1 MSRQFDE
8 YIDKQIR
15 KREALLDL
23 PDQFEESQIKIEEL
37 QEELRKS
44 SSWKSKLKDY
54 IVGGIIGAI
63 LGFVLSKLLS

>member
-1 MSRQFDE
+1 MSRQFEE
-8 YIDKQIR
+8 YIEKQNK

-37 QEELRKS
+37 QEELRKN

-63 LGFVLSKLLS
+63 LGFGLSKLLG

>member
-1 MSRQFDE
+1 MSTQYDNYLE
-8 YIDKQIR
+8 EQNR

-37 QEELRKS
+37 QEKLRKS

-63 LGFVLSKLLS
+63 LGFGLSKLLG